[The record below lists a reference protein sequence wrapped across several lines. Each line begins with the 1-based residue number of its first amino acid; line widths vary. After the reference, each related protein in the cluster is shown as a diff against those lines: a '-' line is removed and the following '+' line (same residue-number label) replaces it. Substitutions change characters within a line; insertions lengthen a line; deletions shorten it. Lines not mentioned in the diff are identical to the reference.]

1 MPRQPFPTAL
11 AQASAPLILD
21 GAMATELEGLGV
33 DTSTPLWSA
42 TALAEHPEAVRA
54 VHEAYY
60 RAGAQ
65 VATTNTYQANIPAF
79 TAAGWSASEAD
90 ALLQRAVT
98 LTREARDAAA
108 SDGWV
113 AGSVGPYGA
122 YLADG
127 SEYTGRYQLS
137 EEEFRD
143 FHRPRL
149 RALLGAGA
157 EALALETMPHVG
169 EVRALVRQL
178 AQEFPDARAWVSLSV
193 RQASG
198 VEAEADDGCGAD
210 ETGSDG
216 GPASV
221 PGDGGTG
228 ADDDAAPVLCDGTAL
243 PEVAALLEESP
254 QVVAVGVNCLP
265 IPRVAPALRA
275 LRRGTAKPLVAYPN
289 SGERYDPVTK
299 SWEPAPGPASP
310 ADAAAGWA
318 ASGARLIGGC
328 CRTTPSDIRRIRAA
342 LTHP

>member
-1 MPRQPFPTAL
+1 MPHPSFATAL
-11 AQASAPLILD
+11 AGASAPLILD

-98 LTREARDAAA
+98 LAREARDAARP
-108 SDGWV
+108 DGWV

-127 SEYTGRYQLS
+127 SEYTGRYHLS
-137 EEEFRD
+137 EAQFRD

-149 RALLGAGA
+149 RALVAAGVDV
-157 EALALETMPHVG
+157 LALETMPNLA
-169 EVRALVRQL
+169 ELRALSTQL
-178 AQEFPDARAWVSLSV
+178 AEEFPAARAWVSLSV
-193 RQASG
+193 RAPR
-198 VEAEADDGCGAD
+198 ERDDA
-210 ETGSDG
+210 
-216 GPASV
+216 
-221 PGDGGTG
+221 
-228 ADDDAAPVLCDGTAL
+228 AAPVLCDGSPL
-243 PEVAALLEESP
+243 PEVAALLESCP

-265 IPRVAPALRA
+265 IPRVAPALTA
-275 LRRGTAKPLVAYPN
+275 LRGGTGKPLVAYPN
-289 SGERYDPVTK
+289 SGERYDPLTK
-299 SWEPAPGPASP
+299 TWETAPGPASP
-310 ADAAAGWA
+310 AETAAQWAAA
-318 ASGARLIGGC
+318 GARLIGGC
-328 CRTTPSDIRRIRAA
+328 CRTSPADIAGIRAA

>member
-1 MPRQPFPTAL
+1 MSRGSFAHAL
-11 AQASAPLILD
+11 TQACAPLILD

-42 TALAEHPEAVRA
+42 TALAQRPEAVRA

-98 LTREARDAAA
+98 LAREARDSAAP
-108 SDGWV
+108 DGWV

-137 EEEFRD
+137 EEGFRD

-157 EALALETMPHVG
+157 EALALETMPHAG

-193 RQASG
+193 RQSPG
-198 VEAEADDGCGAD
+198 GSE
-210 ETGSDG
+210 SDG
-216 GPASV
+216 ELRSDDA
-221 PGDGGTG
+221 G
-228 ADDDAAPVLCDGTAL
+228 ADDVAPVLCDGTAL
-243 PEVAALLEESP
+243 PEVAALLEQSP
-254 QVVAVGVNCLP
+254 QVVAVGVNCVP
-265 IPRVAPALRA
+265 IPRVTPALRA

-310 ADAAAGWA
+310 ADAAAAWA

-328 CRTTPSDIRRIRAA
+328 CRTTPSDIRRIRAT
-342 LTHP
+342 LIHP

>member
-1 MPRQPFPTAL
+1 MSRGSFAHAL
-11 AQASAPLILD
+11 TQACAPLILD

-98 LTREARDAAA
+98 LAREARDAAA

-193 RQASG
+193 RQASDG
-198 VEAEADDGCGAD
+198 EAEADGG
-210 ETGSDG
+210 GSDG
-216 GPASV
+216 GTASV
-221 PGDGGTG
+221 PGGGG
-228 ADDDAAPVLCDGTAL
+228 PRADDDAAPVLCDGTAL
-243 PEVAALLEESP
+243 PEVAALLEQSP
-254 QVVAVGVNCLP
+254 QVVAVGVNCVP
-265 IPRVAPALRA
+265 IPRVTPALRA

-310 ADAAAGWA
+310 ADAAAAWA

-328 CRTTPSDIRRIRAA
+328 CRTTPSDIRRIRAT
-342 LTHP
+342 LIHP

>member
-1 MPRQPFPTAL
+1 MSRGSFAHAL
-11 AQASAPLILD
+11 TQACAPLILD

-98 LTREARDAAA
+98 LAREARDSAAP
-108 SDGWV
+108 DGWV

-137 EEEFRD
+137 EEGFRD

-157 EALALETMPHVG
+157 EALALETMPHAG

-198 VEAEADDGCGAD
+198 GGTETDDQAGSGGGAGAD
-210 ETGSDG
+210 G
-216 GPASV
+216 GGA
-221 PGDGGTG
+221 DGGTEADG
-228 ADDDAAPVLCDGTAL
+228 AGEPVLCDGTAL
-243 PEVAALLEESP
+243 PEVAALLEQSP

-265 IPRVAPALRA
+265 IPRVTPALRA

-310 ADAAAGWA
+310 ADAAAAWA

-328 CRTTPSDIRRIRAA
+328 CRTAPSDIRRIRAT
-342 LTHP
+342 LIHP